1 MGIRIYNLFIY
12 NLQIMN
18 KRCFET
24 EDKRRSDELD
34 ERFCDGMAV
43 GICIALALICAI
55 YLINKFVAPYI
66 N

>member
-1 MGIRIYNLFIY
+1 
-12 NLQIMN
+12 MN